1 MEILADGKNARRE
14 DEMVWPAQV
23 SEVAAAQ
30 SHINDVDDV
39 DHDERVGRRHQG
51 RPDCGLFDQPDLSS
65 MPDDWCAISITEHQ
79 TTMFISRSQ
88 RNRQPVIFTLPLD
101 RQGKR
106 EEEEECFTLD
116 AALTELRQIIRE
128 SDTTARGARDVDQT
142 DKAAKTQWWADRKAL
157 DRRLQEL
164 LDSIEFCW
172 LGAFK
177 VSRDVGPSVSQQ

>member
-1 MEILADGKNARRE
+1 MEILADGKKDERE

-23 SEVAAAQ
+23 PQAPTMQ
-30 SHINDVDDV
+30 GDNNDEDR
-39 DHDERVGRRHQG
+39 DERPKSRRQEQPG
-51 RPDCGLFDQPDLSS
+51 CSLSDQPDLTS
-65 MPDDWCAISITEHQ
+65 MPDDWCAISINVTEDQ

-106 EEEEECFTLD
+106 EEEDECFTLD
-116 AALTELRQIIRE
+116 AALNELRQIILE
-128 SDTTARGARDVDQT
+128 SNTTARSAKDVDRT
-142 DKAAKTQWWADRKAL
+142 NKAAKTQWWADRRAL

-164 LDSIEFCW
+164 LESIEFCW

-177 VSRDVGPSVSQQ
+177 VGFAPKLGT

>member
-1 MEILADGKNARRE
+1 MEILADGRKGRRE
-14 DEMVWPAQV
+14 DEMIWPGQV
-23 SEVAAAQ
+23 SEAAAPQ
-30 SHINDVDDV
+30 SQINDHNEGV
-39 DHDERVGRRHQG
+39 ERRRQT
-51 RPDCGLFDQPDLSS
+51 RPDCGLFNQPDLSS
-65 MPDDWCAISITEHQ
+65 MPDDWCAISINVTEDQ

-128 SDTTARGARDVDQT
+128 SDTTARSARDIDRT
-142 DKAAKTQWWADRKAL
+142 NKAAKTQWWAERKAL
-157 DRRLQEL
+157 DQRLQEL
-164 LDSIEFCW
+164 LDNIEFCW

-177 VSRDVGPSVSQQ
+177 VGYGAIPSIVRSMS